1 MIYIPNDLR
10 GGLRGWGGGG
20 AEEAECLTWQLEIVR
35 MSCDTTLQHPQ
46 PRPVIQAACQSVSQ
60 SARLFTLV
68 LLTRVSARSSVVV
81 FILGR
86 WIWEKWQRA
95 LALCQSP
102 SGAACVSALLT
113 DALVLPAKRRRL
125 QMWDMSRWQPTRQ
138 ADAQT
143 GHEQSSLTWGGGH
156 PPRGEAEWNP
166 PWSVHSWKSS
176 LPHLS
181 GCSGET
187 RSTSINNHPAGP
199 GTVTKPDSL
208 TWPTGCTLNLSWRK
222 VPVHQPPSDI
232 LIHNSSK
239 QS

>member
-1 MIYIPNDLR
+1 MRR
-10 GGLRGWGGGG
+10 GSRSRGSWVFDVTAGDCKNELWHD
-20 AEEAECLTWQLEIVR
+20 APA
-35 MSCDTTLQHPQ
+35 SSTLAGHPGSL
-46 PRPVIQAACQSVSQ
+46 SVSQ

-68 LLTRVSARSSVVV
+68 LLTRVSARSSVAV

-125 QMWDMSRWQPTRQ
+125 QMWDMSRWQHTRQ

-143 GHEQSSLTWGGGH
+143 GHEQSSLTWGGH
-156 PPRGEAEWNP
+156 PPRGEVEWNP

-187 RSTSINNHPAGP
+187 SSTSINYHPAGP
-199 GTVTKPDSL
+199 GTVTKPDGL
-208 TWPTGCTLNLSWRK
+208 TGCTLNLSWRK
-222 VPVHQPPSDI
+222 VSVHQPPSDI
-232 LIHNSSK
+232 SIHNSSK
-239 QS
+239 QRVNIKEDDKNDILI